1 GHAHR
6 HAGVAAL
13 GLFDRIHGQHAD
25 GGGLLFGRR
34 LCECGLGVGHGETF
48 HQVQDKA
55 GAAPLYP
62 VAPAGST
69 RNLEERTPMD
79 AVTAAKARIDRAL
92 ADLERKVLELK
103 ARPASAPPIAD
114 DDLFAPR
121 PSNAADLARIAELE
135 EVGQETAQAL
145 ALAADA
151 VREVLVQQQAASQQA
166 AEREEAN

>member
-1 GHAHR
+1 
-6 HAGVAAL
+6 
-13 GLFDRIHGQHAD
+13 
-25 GGGLLFGRR
+25 
-34 LCECGLGVGHGETF
+34 LGVGHGETF
-48 HQVQDKA
+48 PQEQDKA

-62 VAPAGST
+62 GAPAGST
-69 RNLEERTPMD
+69 RNLEERTIMD

-135 EVGQETAQAL
+135 TAGQETAQAL
-145 ALAADA
+145 ARAADA
-151 VREVLVQQQAASQQA
+151 VREVLAQQQAASQQA
-166 AEREEAN
+166 AGQEEAN